1 LFAIN
6 AFLSL
11 KVSRRSGFGFSSS
24 SASPRF
30 LRRLACVAMYHT
42 ARVLLA
48 EVVVVVVGATVVVV
62 VTAAAALVVVAAT
75 YHTCEGRNDQCQWK
89 EKRRESMATW
99 VEGKEWQESSRRTWR
114 VALLVVVVVFVVVVV
129 VVVVVVGLAVVFAG
143 AA

>member
-1 LFAIN
+1 MKTNEGEEGSKERKRKEENRLLDPLYRLNLFAIN

-75 YHTCEGRNDQCQWK
+75 YHTCEGGIRQTRNEESPMWHR
-89 EKRRESMATW
+89 KR
-99 VEGKEWQESSRRTWR
+99 V
-114 VALLVVVVVFVVVVV
+114 
-129 VVVVVVGLAVVFAG
+129 
-143 AA
+143 